1 MVKKTKSTL
10 GDELVEAANEAAAYA
25 HGELD
30 LPARIYEPPKVDV
43 TALRKRLGLSRQQFA
58 DRFGLD
64 LRAVQDWEQ
73 GRRRPERAAR
83 VLLKIIEKEPEAVA
97 RALAAE

>member
-1 MVKKTKSTL
+1 MAKTKRTL
-10 GDELVEAANEAAAYA
+10 GDELVEAAQEAAAYA
-25 HGELD
+25 RGEMQLSTRVYD
-30 LPARIYEPPKVDV
+30 PPEVDIA
-43 TALRKRLGLSRQQFA
+43 ALRRRLGLSRQQFA

-83 VLLKIIEKEPEAVA
+83 VLLKIIEKEPEAVQ